1 LLAEVDRLKRMMP
14 AHITRILYEGTG

>member
-14 AHITRILYEGTG
+14 AHITRILYETEG